1 MIYTIATFKSE
12 VIKSDS
18 LFFITIKMF
27 SRMISSAVY
36 AVNFTIEKSP
46 LVDVESRT
54 LSVCIFSTLES
65 IIVNVMSI
73 LINDSWY
80 DATIN

>member
-1 MIYTIATFKSE
+1 
-12 VIKSDS
+12 
-18 LFFITIKMF
+18 
-27 SRMISSAVY
+27 MISSAVY

-73 LINDSWY
+73 LINDS
-80 DATIN
+80 

>member
-1 MIYTIATFKSE
+1 MIYTIAIFKSK

-27 SRMISSAVY
+27 SRMISFAVY
-36 AVNFTIEKSP
+36 AVNFTIEKSS
-46 LVDVESRT
+46 LIDVESKT

-65 IIVNVMSI
+65 TIVNVMSI
-73 LINDSWY
+73 LIDDS
-80 DATIN
+80 

>member
-1 MIYTIATFKSE
+1 LIYTIATFKSE

-73 LINDSWY
+73 LINDS
-80 DATIN
+80 

>member
-1 MIYTIATFKSE
+1 MFYTIAIFKSK

-36 AVNFTIEKSP
+36 AEGFTIEKSP
-46 LVDVESRT
+46 LIDVESKT

-65 IIVNVMSI
+65 EIVNVMSI
-73 LINDSWY
+73 LINDS
-80 DATIN
+80 

>member
-1 MIYTIATFKSE
+1 MIYTIAIFKSE

-27 SRMISSAVY
+27 SRMISSTVY

-46 LVDVESRT
+46 LIDVESKT
-54 LSVCIFSTLES
+54 LSVCTFSTLES
-65 IIVNVMSI
+65 TIVNC
-73 LINDSWY
+73 
-80 DATIN
+80 

>member
-1 MIYTIATFKSE
+1 MIYTITIFKSE

-27 SRMISSAVY
+27 SRMISSVVY

-46 LVDVESRT
+46 LIDVESKI
-54 LSVCIFSTLES
+54 LSVCIFSTLEPA
-65 IIVNVMSI
+65 IVNVMSI
-73 LINDSWY
+73 SINDS
-80 DATIN
+80 

>member
-1 MIYTIATFKSE
+1 MIYTIAIFKSK

-27 SRMISSAVY
+27 SRMISFAVY
-36 AVNFTIEKSP
+36 AVNFTIEKSS
-46 LVDVESRT
+46 LIDVESKT

-65 IIVNVMSI
+65 RIVNVMSI
-73 LINDSWY
+73 LIDDSWY
-80 DATIN
+80 ETTIN

>member
-1 MIYTIATFKSE
+1 
-12 VIKSDS
+12 
-18 LFFITIKMF
+18 MF

-46 LVDVESRT
+46 LIDVESKT

-65 IIVNVMSI
+65 EIVNVMSI
-73 LINDSWY
+73 LINNS
-80 DATIN
+80 

>member
-27 SRMISSAVY
+27 SRMIFFAVY

-46 LVDVESRT
+46 LIDVESKT
-54 LSVCIFSTLES
+54 LSA
-65 IIVNVMSI
+65 IIVLLECFPFLFFNRN
-73 LINDSWY
+73 LLW
-80 DATIN
+80 

>member
-12 VIKSDS
+12 VIKSNS

-27 SRMISSAVY
+27 SRMISFAVY

-46 LVDVESRT
+46 LIDVESKT
-54 LSVCIFSTLES
+54 ISACIFSTLES
-65 IIVNVMSI
+65 TIVNVMSI
-73 LINDSWY
+73 
-80 DATIN
+80 

>member
-1 MIYTIATFKSE
+1 MIYTIAIFKSK

-36 AVNFTIEKSP
+36 VVNFTIEKSP
-46 LVDVESRT
+46 LIDVESKT
-54 LSVCIFSTLES
+54 LSVCTFSTLES
-65 IIVNVMSI
+65 AIVNVMSI
-73 LINDSWY
+73 LINDS
-80 DATIN
+80 